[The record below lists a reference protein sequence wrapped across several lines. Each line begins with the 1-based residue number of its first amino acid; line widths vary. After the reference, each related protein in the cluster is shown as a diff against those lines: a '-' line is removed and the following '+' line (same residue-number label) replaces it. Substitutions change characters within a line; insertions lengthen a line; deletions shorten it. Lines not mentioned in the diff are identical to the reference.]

1 MSESSSELGA
11 AGRKRS
17 VDELVERLRAKTLAE
32 RLPLLAHLS
41 IGRALCKLRDAIVTN
56 DEPVSARSA
65 KTLLCCGI
73 AMYRRHAVGEKT
85 DEEGEV
91 RTVAATPARLHTSM
105 PSLPARSTKM
115 STQLRLSSAVVSA

>member
-41 IGRALCKLRDAIVTN
+41 IGRTLCKLRDAIVN
-56 DEPVSARSA
+56 NEPVSAKSA
-65 KTLLCCGI
+65 KALLC
-73 AMYRRHAVGEKT
+73 YRRITNEERLNIMGLLPEYEKHLI
-85 DEEGEV
+85 
-91 RTVAATPARLHTSM
+91 AHPF
-105 PSLPARSTKM
+105 SLLP
-115 STQLRLSSAVVSA
+115 QWYVYGPH